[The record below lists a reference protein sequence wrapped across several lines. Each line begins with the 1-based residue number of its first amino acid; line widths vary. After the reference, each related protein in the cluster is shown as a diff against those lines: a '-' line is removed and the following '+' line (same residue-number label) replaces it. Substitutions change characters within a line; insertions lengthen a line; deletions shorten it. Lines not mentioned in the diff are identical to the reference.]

1 MMNPYL
7 ASKGTV
13 PRLHALSNFILKSRC
28 RTWRTITGPGRVQRR
43 ERFIGNCIA
52 LRHML
57 TGRLD
62 PDHVTNIEVQTAS
75 IAAGAAQRGPAKGR
89 LDP

>member
-1 MMNPYL
+1 MMNPAYL

-13 PRLHALSNFILKSRC
+13 PRFHALSNFILKSRC

-43 ERFIGNCIA
+43 EQFIGNCIA

-62 PDHVTNIEVQTAS
+62 PDHVANIEVHTALNRS
-75 IAAGAAQRGPAKGR
+75 RSGATGPSEGT
-89 LDP
+89 P